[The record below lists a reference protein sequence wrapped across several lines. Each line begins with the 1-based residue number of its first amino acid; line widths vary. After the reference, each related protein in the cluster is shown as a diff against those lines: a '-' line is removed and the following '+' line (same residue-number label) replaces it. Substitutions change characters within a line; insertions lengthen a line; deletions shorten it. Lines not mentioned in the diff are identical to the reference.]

1 MMPKVLYLD
10 NHLLVADKPA
20 GMPTQPNESGESN
33 LEDFCKSWLKEKE
46 QKPGNVFL
54 HAAHRLDKPVSGLV
68 LFAKTSKALSRLNAA
83 FRNREVEKVYVA
95 QVEGV
100 MPASSG
106 TLEHYLR
113 HDHHR
118 AAVSHAK
125 DPSAKLARLHYRVI
139 SCSHSQSKVEIQ
151 LETGRYHQIRAQ
163 LAAIGH
169 PIIGDAK
176 YGSKRAYPALGI
188 ALCHCRLSIRHPTT
202 QAWLTFTVEEIIDRD
217 KST

>member
-1 MMPKVLYLD
+1 MPKVVYLD
-10 NHLLVADKPA
+10 NHLLVVEKPA

-33 LEDFCKSWLKEKE
+33 LEEFCKSWLKHKE

-83 FRNREVEKVYVA
+83 FRSREVEKVYIA
-95 QVEGV
+95 LVEGT

-118 AAVSHAK
+118 ATVSHAN

-139 SCSHSQSKVEIQ
+139 SSNSSHSKVEIQ
-151 LETGRYHQIRAQ
+151 LETGRYHQIRVQ

-176 YGSKRAYPALGI
+176 YGSRKPYVNAGI
-188 ALCHCRLSIRHPTT
+188 ALRHYRLSIRHPTT
-202 QAWLTFTVEEIIDRD
+202 QEWLTFTAEDF
-217 KST
+217 